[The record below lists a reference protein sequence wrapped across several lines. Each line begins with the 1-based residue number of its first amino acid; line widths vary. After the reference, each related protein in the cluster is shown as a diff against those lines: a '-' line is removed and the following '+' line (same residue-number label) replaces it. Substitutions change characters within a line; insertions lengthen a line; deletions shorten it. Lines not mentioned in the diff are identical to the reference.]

1 MPLITLRCK
10 NCNLQQEI
18 YVVSQ
23 NLNDEHR
30 CSHCNQPMVRVFIPP
45 HSNID
50 SMIDTNDVGKVIQEK
65 NERLKKQYQAT
76 SKEQQSLRE
85 KVNELY
91 RKRMEKLG

>member
-1 MPLITLRCK
+1 
-10 NCNLQQEI
+10 
-18 YVVSQ
+18 
-23 NLNDEHR
+23 
-30 CSHCNQPMVRVFIPP
+30 MVRVFIPP

-50 SMIDTNDVGKVIQEK
+50 SMIDTIDVGKVIQEK